1 MEKQDVEV
9 RFENPRLK
17 AQIEV
22 LQATILKKPSIT
34 RSPGSTS
41 SIKIHTTHLTV
52 QTKSISALKSKSI
65 TSQDDMLDMILMF
78 VLGFLLGMVWILLL
92 KAIAPY
98 LEPHLPD
105 LMFHQ

>member
-1 MEKQDVEV
+1 
-9 RFENPRLK
+9 
-17 AQIEV
+17 
-22 LQATILKKPSIT
+22 
-34 RSPGSTS
+34 
-41 SIKIHTTHLTV
+41 
-52 QTKSISALKSKSI
+52 
-65 TSQDDMLDMILMF
+65 MLDMILIF